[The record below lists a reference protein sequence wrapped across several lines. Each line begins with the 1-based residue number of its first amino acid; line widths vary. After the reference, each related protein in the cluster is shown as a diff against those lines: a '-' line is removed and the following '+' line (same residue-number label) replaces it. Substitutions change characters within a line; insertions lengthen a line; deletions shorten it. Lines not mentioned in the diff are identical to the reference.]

1 MRTTPPA
8 TSPLPVAPL
17 PVAPVPVAPVPVEPA
32 RVRLGTQGWNY
43 DAWAGA
49 FYPMGTRAVDFLAV
63 YARAFDA
70 VEVDATFYAVPAEK
84 TVHGWAARTPPGFR
98 FALKLPQE
106 LTHERRLRGGD
117 DVLATFLDRAR
128 LLGPKL
134 GPVLVQLGPDFGPA
148 ELPTLARFLPKLP
161 ADVRFAVEFRDRA
174 WLADGA
180 LAMSILALLAD
191 HGVTP
196 ALSDGRWI
204 PRRWV
209 LRLAQRMAE
218 RGAGQGAGRA
228 GVAYVRWMG
237 ANRDLVDYSRIQ
249 IDRTHELDAW
259 ADVLRAL
266 AAATEGVYGFVNN
279 HFAGHSPQSVR
290 DLQRRLGQPTVQPDE
305 LGEQLTLL

>member
-1 MRTTPPA
+1 MHPTPP
-8 TSPLPVAPL
+8 
-17 PVAPVPVAPVPVEPA
+17 VP

-49 FYPMGTRAVDFLAV
+49 FYPTGTRPADYLAV

-70 VEVDATFYAVPAEK
+70 VEVDSTFYAIPSEK
-84 TVHGWAARTPPGFR
+84 AVRGWAARTPADFR

-106 LTHERRLRGGD
+106 ITHERRLRNAD
-117 DVLATFLDRAR
+117 DPLALFLERAR
-128 LLGPKL
+128 RLGPTL
-134 GPVLVQLGPDFGPA
+134 GPVLCQLGPDFGPA
-148 ELPTLARFLPKLP
+148 ELPALARLLSTLP

-174 WLADGA
+174 WLSDGA
-180 LAMSILALLAD
+180 LATSVLALLAE

-209 LRLAQRMAE
+209 FRVAERLAE
-218 RGAGQGAGRA
+218 RA
-228 GVAYVRWMG
+228 GAPATAYVRWMG

-249 IDRTHELDAW
+249 IDRTGELDAW
-259 ADVLRAL
+259 AEVIRMIAP
-266 AAATEGVYGFVNN
+266 AVEGVYGFVNN

-290 DLQRRLGQPTVQPDE
+290 DLQRRLGQRPVEPDT